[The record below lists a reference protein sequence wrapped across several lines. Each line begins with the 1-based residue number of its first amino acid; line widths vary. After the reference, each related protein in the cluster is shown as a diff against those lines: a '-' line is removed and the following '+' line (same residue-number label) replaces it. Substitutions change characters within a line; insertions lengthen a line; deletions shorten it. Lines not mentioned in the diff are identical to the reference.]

1 MALSICLSFSLSLRP
16 RCLSIVLPSC
26 LPVPVHMCN
35 LPIFLSFLLSL
46 FNSYICLSVSAIVNV
61 CLTVFLL
68 FIVPFFHNSV
78 AATVCLQRYI
88 SVCLYVSKSL
98 CLFVRFSICI
108 FCRSDSFCR
117 CVSSSF
123 QLSFIRPLNHR
134 LSCPT
139 PYFFFVSL

>member
-16 RCLSIVLPSC
+16 RCLSIVLSSC

-78 AATVCLQRYI
+78 AGT
-88 SVCLYVSKSL
+88 VCLYVSKYL
-98 CLFVRFSICI
+98 CISIFVRFSICI
-108 FCRSDSFCR
+108 LSFCF
-117 CVSSSF
+117 CLWLCIFIFSYLLVSVSF
-123 QLSFIRPLNHR
+123 CLCLPVFPVLHLI
-134 LSCPT
+134 
-139 PYFFFVSL
+139 FFFVSL